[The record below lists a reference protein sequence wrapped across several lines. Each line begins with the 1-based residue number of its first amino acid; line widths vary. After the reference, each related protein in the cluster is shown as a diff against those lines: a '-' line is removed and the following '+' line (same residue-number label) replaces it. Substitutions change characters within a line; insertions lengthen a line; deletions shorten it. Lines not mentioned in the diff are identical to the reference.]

1 MESSEVKKELN
12 MTYKELVEHLLKKY
26 GPSEYDYF
34 SNESCKSRN
43 PKISRTSEGLYCHHI
58 DEDKAILLS
67 KDKFA
72 KISPW
77 EYQKADRLVYCN
89 VLEHLILHIKI
100 VEEPQNLNANED
112 EIQGLG
118 GVITICPEIND
129 FFNGYSFQKHYL
141 IDIFKVVKT
150 NFEVYIEILKYF
162 FNIIDKRPLYK
173 KYITRESISRASDS
187 QIVKRV
193 YNELTKTN
201 YSNEIK
207 KPKNNVSYSTGKK
220 ITNKAADKLIN
231 KGLNALFKN
240 LFK

>member
-1 MESSEVKKELN
+1 MISLFFCVLRLN
-12 MTYKELVEHLLKKY
+12 SKQ
-26 GPSEYDYF
+26 S
-34 SNESCKSRN
+34 
-43 PKISRTSEGLYCHHI
+43 KISWR
-58 DEDKAILLS
+58 K
-67 KDKFA
+67 
-72 KISPW
+72 
-77 EYQKADRLVYCN
+77 
-89 VLEHLILHIKI
+89 
-100 VEEPQNLNANED
+100 
-112 EIQGLG
+112 
-118 GVITICPEIND
+118 TI
-129 FFNGYSFQKHYL
+129 
-141 IDIFKVVKT
+141 
-150 NFEVYIEILKYF
+150 KYF